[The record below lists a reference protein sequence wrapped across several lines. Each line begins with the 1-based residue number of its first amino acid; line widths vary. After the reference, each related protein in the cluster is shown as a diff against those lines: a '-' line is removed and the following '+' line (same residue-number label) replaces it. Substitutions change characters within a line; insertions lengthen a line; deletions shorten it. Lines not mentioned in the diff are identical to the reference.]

1 MQLWRRGARRRRES
15 RKWVH
20 KLRSHRDCTNRETEL
35 RKRQIDSILV
45 SPIDHIACI
54 GVERPDGRDT
64 HGGDEQQL
72 DHWTQHLTGG
82 YEVTNADTT
91 TNLEP
96 QLRRSAL
103 RPEPPRRRIVSKFVD
118 LQQF

>member
-1 MQLWRRGARRRRES
+1 MQLWRRGARRRREP

-20 KLRSHRDCTNRETEL
+20 KLRSNRDCTNRETEL
-35 RKRQIDSILV
+35 RKRQIDGILV
-45 SPIDHIACI
+45 SLIDHIACV

-64 HGGDEQQL
+64 YGGDEQHL
-72 DHWTQHLTGG
+72 DHWTQQLTGG
-82 YEVTNADTT
+82 YEIANADTT
-91 TNLEP
+91 ANLEP

-103 RPEPPRRRIVSKFVD
+103 RPEPPRRRIVGKFVD